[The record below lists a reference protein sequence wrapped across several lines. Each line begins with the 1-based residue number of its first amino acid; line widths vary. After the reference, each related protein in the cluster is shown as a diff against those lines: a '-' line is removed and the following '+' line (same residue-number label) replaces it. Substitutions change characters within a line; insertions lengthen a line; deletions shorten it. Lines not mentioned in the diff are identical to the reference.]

1 MQVFIYLILFAIG
14 WIAGLL
20 VNTTVLYFSEE
31 ERKRKVFF
39 SYIGRFYK
47 GGCHWLIELFHGAL
61 WVFIVYWCATQEISF
76 MTSLIYCLL
85 FSALAAISLIDFR
98 TYEIPLPLNALIG
111 LLGIFHLLI
120 NRQNWSSY
128 VIGFFSVS
136 LFLYLLYQLTNGA
149 AIGGG
154 DVKLM
159 ACTGLIL
166 GWRLNILA
174 FFLGCIFASVIH
186 LIRMKITKEGHMLA
200 MGPYLALGILTAL
213 LFGNEMIH
221 WYIAQCLV

>member
-1 MQVFIYLILFAIG
+1 MQVFIYLILFVIG

-39 SYIGRFYK
+39 SYISRFCK

-111 LLGIFHLLI
+111 LLGLFHLLI

-128 VIGFFSVS
+128 VIGFLVLVCFIFAVPGNQWS
-136 LFLYLLYQLTNGA
+136 

-186 LIRMKITKEGHMLA
+186 LIRMKIMKEGHMLA